1 MNWETCR
8 AYGRVEI
15 KPQSNCIFLYYNQHN
30 YSLVTSPNLYMEIQS
45 AQWQGNNLLV
55 RGISQN
61 GLPLMYV
68 FEDFYRFHQVA

>member
-15 KPQSNCIFLYYNQHN
+15 RPQNNCILLYYDQFNHC
-30 YSLVTSPNLYMEIQS
+30 LVSSPNLYMQIQS
-45 AQWQGNNLLV
+45 AQWQGNNLIV

-61 GLPLMYV
+61 GDPLMYI
-68 FEDFYRFHQVA
+68 FQDFYSYHMV